1 MAETPKPQDTEAFN
15 AFIAKYNLDPANNNA
30 IMNCLFEL
38 NEKIEEIAKYISI
51 DVDTVWKG
59 MVRTSLYKK
68 WNEKLWNL

>member
-38 NEKIEEIAKYISI
+38 SEKMNEVGMFIPIDKITEDWTTLRSNLYSK
-51 DVDTVWKG
+51 WK
-59 MVRTSLYKK
+59 
-68 WNEKLWNL
+68 E